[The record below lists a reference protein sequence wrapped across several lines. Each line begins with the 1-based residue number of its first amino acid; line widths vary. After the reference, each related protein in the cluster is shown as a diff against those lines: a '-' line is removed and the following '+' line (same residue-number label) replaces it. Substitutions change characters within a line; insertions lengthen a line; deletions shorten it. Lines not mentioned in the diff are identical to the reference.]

1 MDRMLE
7 EEFIKTFGEDGMEI
21 DCSCYYHGSP
31 VFDFTFRV
39 RSIVEIDMRHF
50 SINGDIVEI
59 DDETDIKIA
68 DIVSIAYHRFM
79 GCEMLCLEIK
89 NPQDYKLSW
98 RFRADKLFHKKYD
111 AFVCPGLVA
120 SDQRQAFME
129 WFESRFPKSE
139 KAG

>member
-1 MDRMLE
+1 MLE

-59 DDETDIKIA
+59 DDETMPETMKKRIVPKIVNNVVLVYNLEERCLSFRPRKSGLTINPVDNGKA
-68 DIVSIAYHRFM
+68 SWSNLLGIVGSYIAELIRT
-79 GCEMLCLEIK
+79 G
-89 NPQDYKLSW
+89 
-98 RFRADKLFHKKYD
+98 R
-111 AFVCPGLVA
+111 
-120 SDQRQAFME
+120 
-129 WFESRFPKSE
+129 
-139 KAG
+139 